1 MRERVIE
8 VLTILAECQT
18 QDKDHFGCS
27 AITAKIGG
35 TNAHNMVEH
44 DVVYIVDAPEIVIN
58 TLASKGFHMSMTS
71 QGLRIDCS
79 R

>member
-18 QDKDHFGCS
+18 RDKDHFGCC

-35 TNAHNMVEH
+35 TTAQNMVEH